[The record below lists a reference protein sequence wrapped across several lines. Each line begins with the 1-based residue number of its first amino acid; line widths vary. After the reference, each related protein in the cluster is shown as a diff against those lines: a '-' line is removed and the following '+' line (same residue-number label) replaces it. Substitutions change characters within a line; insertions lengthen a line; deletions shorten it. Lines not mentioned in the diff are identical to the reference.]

1 MTLAAARRAQQS
13 ICDDGEADEKQA
25 IGAAKTSPHAEA
37 IYHFAIGAGTI
48 F

>member
-13 ICDDGEADEKQA
+13 ICDDGEADEQA